1 MLHFHIVT
9 IFPELFE
16 SRANIALFGK
26 AQTKWLIQ
34 LHFINPREFTTD
46 RHQTVD
52 DKLYGWWEGLLMKAK
67 PVIDAVNHAIEKAK
81 RRKGKKAKI
90 INKDWESNISNSE
103 SVNENW
109 SFKILYPSPSTTY
122 FNQQMAFDLSN
133 EVISW
138 ICNNLI
144 FVCGRYEGIDQR
156 FEQYFIDRY
165 PEQFLKISLGKYIVY
180 GGETPS
186 MIIMEAITRLLPW
199 WTHKPPLTESYYPEV
214 GEDTIE
220 NPHYTRPAEIYGYKI
235 PEILVSGHHKNIEK
249 WRDDMMS

>member
-34 LHFINPREFTTD
+34 LHFINPREFTID

-67 PVIDAVNHAIEKAK
+67 PVIDAVNHAIELC
-81 RRKGKKAKI
+81 RGDSLNRPQNI
-90 INKDWESNISNSE
+90 DSLNHPSSNEGSSHHN
-103 SVNENW
+103 N
-109 SFKILYPSPSTTY
+109 FKILYPSPSTSY
-122 FNQQMAFDLSN
+122 FNQQMAFDLTS
-133 EVISW
+133 EAVSW

-199 WTHKPPLTESYYPEV
+199 GTHKPPLTESYYPEV